1 MKILNL
7 ALAIA
12 APALMSVGFVP
23 TDNLPLI
30 PNNVLYSNII
40 AFRQGSFK
48 LSAQPYYDSLF
59 TKKELKQLAKAEKLR
74 TKCDDAL
81 IEKAALDTE
90 ANDLEREANNNSK
103 TLKKVA
109 KLRAKSASKE
119 LAALKSFETA
129 TTTFKDIYTSELK
142 NKLTDT
148 SSTRGKA
155 ANALAQQANELYALA
170 EKEKKTVNPEDA
182 LSIYRS
188 MYNKWNKAVEDQEL
202 AFAILKN
209 DPQVDYTQYL
219 IPDRGTTQPSPDG
232 NIPKSELP
240 VLRAPQH
247 YDFNADNNIYRI
259 RYNEFVDSLKV
270 SDTDR
275 AAMQKLFDAEK
286 TASQQMEKASNLGN
300 KADSLRVYASK
311 AYTITEKEYY
321 EQMAQEEELNECSSL
336 VSAVTQ
342 EVKTNNA
349 LYELYEKY
357 LPKIR
362 KDNPTAKAYENQAV
376 NLYNMS
382 KSYEKLAA
390 NQYSKVEKY
399 TILSDG
405 NEIKLQAIA
414 NMENAIASYLGMP
427 LTPDKNT
434 AATAAVDHSNGMPTD
449 FMMGEDGQDPSDAKK
464 NVSNTNTTAQP
475 NNNNNTA
482 VTTPKAQSKDTVATA
497 KPKQTKTTAP
507 SNKPKTGNTVAA
519 NNPKAPASSNVKV
532 PVSNSTA
539 PAVSSWYYTKEDQRL
554 RPYTYPSGTIFTVE
568 TGIYKEMPEPVEF
581 PAVNVFVAE
590 KLKNQNYMRYYLGS
604 YKTYDA
610 ALAAQAMAKNGG
622 YKSAV
627 ISAFVN
633 GKKTNVNTAK
643 ASAEKQSGY
652 QSLVQSELRDLSA
665 FQQQFVQPQPEPVQ
679 IVQSTGSTDAQPLST
694 ISGTAYAV
702 QISSVPTLLNKSS
715 FNVNQ
720 LFYDQNNGGL
730 YRYYTGVSTDLN
742 IAKANLQT
750 MKACGYEDAYI
761 IKVSNGQ
768 NSGPVAASNPQT
780 ASNKT
785 VYRVQIGA
793 YKSALSKEVKNKMDK
808 LKKSYAVHTSKSGEY
823 TVYTVGDC
831 DTRAQADNLR
841 ANLVKLGY
849 TESYVVTFI
858 NGVKQ

>member
-1 MKILNL
+1 MQIQNL
-7 ALAIA
+7 
-12 APALMSVGFVP
+12 
-23 TDNLPLI
+23 
-30 PNNVLYSNII
+30 
-40 AFRQGSFK
+40 
-48 LSAQPYYDSLF
+48 
-59 TKKELKQLAKAEKLR
+59 
-74 TKCDDAL
+74 
-81 IEKAALDTE
+81 
-90 ANDLEREANNNSK
+90 
-103 TLKKVA
+103 
-109 KLRAKSASKE
+109 
-119 LAALKSFETA
+119 
-129 TTTFKDIYTSELK
+129 
-142 NKLTDT
+142 
-148 SSTRGKA
+148 
-155 ANALAQQANELYALA
+155 
-170 EKEKKTVNPEDA
+170 
-182 LSIYRS
+182 
-188 MYNKWNKAVEDQEL
+188 
-202 AFAILKN
+202 
-209 DPQVDYTQYL
+209 
-219 IPDRGTTQPSPDG
+219 
-232 NIPKSELP
+232 
-240 VLRAPQH
+240 
-247 YDFNADNNIYRI
+247 
-259 RYNEFVDSLKV
+259 
-270 SDTDR
+270 
-275 AAMQKLFDAEK
+275 
-286 TASQQMEKASNLGN
+286 
-300 KADSLRVYASK
+300 
-311 AYTITEKEYY
+311 
-321 EQMAQEEELNECSSL
+321 
-336 VSAVTQ
+336 
-342 EVKTNNA
+342 
-349 LYELYEKY
+349 
-357 LPKIR
+357 
-362 KDNPTAKAYENQAV
+362 
-376 NLYNMS
+376 
-382 KSYEKLAA
+382 
-390 NQYSKVEKY
+390 
-399 TILSDG
+399 
-405 NEIKLQAIA
+405 
-414 NMENAIASYLGMP
+414 
-427 LTPDKNT
+427 
-434 AATAAVDHSNGMPTD
+434 
-449 FMMGEDGQDPSDAKK
+449 
-464 NVSNTNTTAQP
+464 
-475 NNNNNTA
+475 
-482 VTTPKAQSKDTVATA
+482 A
-497 KPKQTKTTAP
+497 KPKQTKTTTTTP
-507 SNKPKTGNTVAA
+507 TNKPKSGTTTVAA
-519 NNPKAPASSNVKV
+519 NNPKTPASSNVKV

-652 QSLVQSELRDLSA
+652 QFLVQSELRDLSA
-665 FQQQFVQPQPEPVQ
+665 FQQQFVQPQPETVQ

-768 NSGPVAASNPQT
+768 NAGPVAASNPQT

-808 LKKSYAVHTSKSGEY
+808 LKKTYAVHTSKSGEY